1 MACASAVIAPNPHQN
16 DPYSTPSMNRSIS
29 TPDLIAALA
38 NLSKRSLQSSILTN
52 LDAADVLSA
61 SQRHSSL
68 NSSAENEASL
78 SMERTTSRDSRNS
91 RTSRN
96 ELTVPNEEP
105 AHHQMQQA
113 SNGSLISFGNV
124 QLMNNS
130 NNLADDYERRVSL
143 QSDTRRNLLSLQ
155 TVGRTLRQTH
165 NQLKRTRLLHV
176 FYFLAL
182 PIYTIIGATIFK
194 SLDGQHDDQQ
204 MALFRMRCLTD
215 REERLRAM
223 ESICNDSSAECF
235 RRFRELL
242 SSVDR

>member
-1 MACASAVIAPNPHQN
+1 MACASAVIAPNPHEN
-16 DPYSTPSMNRSIS
+16 GPYSTPSMNRSIS

-105 AHHQMQQA
+105 PIHHHLQQA

-130 NNLADDYERRVSL
+130 TLVDDYERRVSL

-194 SLDGQHDDQQ
+194 VRQQ
-204 MALFRMRCLTD
+204 
-215 REERLRAM
+215 
-223 ESICNDSSAECF
+223 
-235 RRFRELL
+235 
-242 SSVDR
+242 